1 MPEENVKDMRSN
13 LLASPWPRLR
23 DLIIDCI
30 VNRKTC
36 IMMGPNI
43 KISLPAQRLRTSMD
57 NMETQPLDLSEVPE
71 LDEEDL

>member
-1 MPEENVKDMRSN
+1 MLRLLRISKDP
-13 LLASPWPRLR
+13 AIFF
-23 DLIIDCI
+23 DG
-30 VNRKTC
+30 KTC